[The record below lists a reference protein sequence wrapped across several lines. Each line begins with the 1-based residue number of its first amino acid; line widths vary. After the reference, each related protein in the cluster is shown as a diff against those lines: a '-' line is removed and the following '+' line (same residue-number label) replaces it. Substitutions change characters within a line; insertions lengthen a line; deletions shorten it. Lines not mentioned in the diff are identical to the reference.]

1 MKIRCSTVSSF
12 IFSWVFGAI
21 ILLMGLA
28 TVLEVV
34 YAFLLPQDATKPIY
48 VKAVLCFSPY
58 TNLKGIA
65 KTTDSN
71 AAGKIGCLDGMR

>member
-1 MKIRCSTVSSF
+1 MLYCFSF
-12 IFSWVFGAI
+12 IFSWFLGAI

-34 YAFLLPQDATKPIY
+34 NAFLLPQDATKPIY
-48 VKAVLCFSPY
+48 VKAVLSFSPY

-71 AAGKIGCLDGMR
+71 ASGKLGCLDGMR

>member
-1 MKIRCSTVSSF
+1 MLYCLSF
-12 IFSWVFGAI
+12 IFSWVLGAI

-28 TVLEVV
+28 TVLEIV

-48 VKAVLCFSPY
+48 VKAVLSFSPY
-58 TNLKGIA
+58 ANLKGIA

-71 AAGKIGCLDGMR
+71 ASGKLGCLDGMR